1 MRLCVN
7 RFATTCLR
15 ISIWRQVLCTK
26 SNKIAGEYLFGHNA
40 RLPPV
45 TAMPPTSHNPI
56 EDRLHVLRSRWE
68 KYVADGGFEQFIE
81 FTVAV
86 NSLAEFFGRLRLPGL
101 VRLCEGLENAALVRL
116 GDVST
121 HPISAQEIQSLQ
133 RQIDT
138 LAGSVATS
146 RLARGER
153 REAESAPSSDI
164 EWIKPRS
171 IWMIASAEKSE
182 MADALTGQ
190 LQFFGFRVSR
200 IDWSWARLPDDK
212 PLAVLFV
219 PGSEAA
225 SPAEFARV
233 SAVRASC
240 PASQLVYL
248 GVQSAIEP
256 IVELMRAGI
265 DITIPAADQPAL
277 ALNCMLDLVQTGE
290 QEQYRVLIVEDSR
303 VAVALIQRTLAQH
316 GIDTRGIND
325 PGRLLEV
332 LEEYRPDLVLMD
344 MHMPRFNGVEATR
357 VLRQMAAYASLPIVY
372 LSGESDVAMQ
382 VEALRLGGDQFLMKP
397 FNPVLL
403 AAVVKTR
410 IKRFREVQRSTRL
423 DGLTGLLNH
432 TAAKSRL
439 AALVEEAGGRGA
451 LCVAMLDIDHFK
463 SINDTF
469 GHPVGD
475 QVIRGLAWLLKG
487 RLRSVDLIGRY
498 GGEEFL
504 IALPDVSLEQAC
516 AVIDRIRSDFSEL
529 PHAHPNGALHASFSA
544 GLAAFPLMDTAAAL
558 TEAADSALLQAK
570 RLGRNRVE
578 TYRPS

>member
-1 MRLCVN
+1 
-7 RFATTCLR
+7 
-15 ISIWRQVLCTK
+15 
-26 SNKIAGEYLFGHNA
+26 
-40 RLPPV
+40 
-45 TAMPPTSHNPI
+45 MPPTSHNSI
-56 EDRLHVLRSRWE
+56 EDRLLVLRSRWE
-68 KYVADGGFEQFIE
+68 KYVDEGGFEQFIE
-81 FTVAV
+81 FAVAV
-86 NSLAEFFGRLRLPGL
+86 NSLAEYFSRLRLPGL
-101 VRLCEGLENAALVRL
+101 VRLCEGLENAALARL

-121 HPISAQEIQSLQ
+121 HPIAEREIQSLQ

-138 LAGSVATS
+138 LAGSVASS
-146 RLARGER
+146 RLLRGER
-153 REAESAPSSDI
+153 RDAEAAPTGEI

-171 IWMIASAEKSE
+171 IWMIAAPEKAD
-182 MADALTGQ
+182 MADALSGQ

-200 IDWSWARLPDDK
+200 VDWVAQRLPDDK

-219 PGSEAA
+219 PGRDATSADEFRRIAA
-225 SPAEFARV
+225 I
-233 SAVRASC
+233 RASC

-265 DITIPAADQPAL
+265 DMTIPSNDQPAL
-277 ALNCMLDLVQTGE
+277 ALNCVLDLVQTNE
-290 QEQYRVLIVEDSR
+290 QEQYRVLVVEDSR

-316 GIDTRGIND
+316 GIDTRAIND
-325 PGRLLEV
+325 PGRLLEA
-332 LEEYRPDLVLMD
+332 LEDYRPDLVLMD

-357 VLRQMAAYASLPIVY
+357 VLRQMGAYTSLPIVY
-372 LSGESDVAMQ
+372 LSGESEVAMQ

-410 IKRFREVQRSTRL
+410 IERFREVQRSTRL

-439 AALVEEAGGRGA
+439 NALVSESDGRTT
-451 LCVAMLDIDHFK
+451 LTVAMIDIDHFK
-463 SINDTF
+463 SINDTY

-498 GGEEFL
+498 GGEEFM
-504 IALPDVSLEQAC
+504 IALPEVSLEQAV
-516 AVIDRIRSDFSEL
+516 AVIDRIRADFSEL
-529 PHAHPNGALHASFSA
+529 PHAHPGGALHASFSA
-544 GLAAFPLMDTAAAL
+544 GLATFPLIDTAAAL
-558 TEAADSALLQAK
+558 TEAADSALMQAK

-578 TYRPS
+578 KYRAS